1 MPISTRSATPR
12 LAWLFDIDGTLL
24 VTQGASREAFA
35 RALAERYRIADDLKD
50 IRFDG
55 RTEPLIL
62 ADILAKHGL
71 EFHDGEEPRFW
82 NTVFGYMRE
91 LLVPPRGRLLPGA
104 AELLDRV
111 AEEPSWVMGL
121 LTGNMTEM
129 ARIKLAR
136 FGLEDRFAFG
146 AYGEQAPN
154 REALALEAVARVKQE
169 YGLEADRCVVIGD
182 TEHDVSCARG
192 AGARIA
198 AVATGTR
205 TRAELEALGPD
216 LVLDD
221 LIRHDGL
228 LDWARSLV
236 S

>member
-1 MPISTRSATPR
+1 MPSRTIAPR

-35 RALAERYRIADDLKD
+35 RALAERYRVEDDLKD

-62 ADILAKHGL
+62 ADILAKHAL
-71 EFHDGEEPRFW
+71 EFHDGEEAHFW
-82 NTVFGYMRE
+82 NTVFGHMRE

-104 AELLDRV
+104 AEVLDRV
-111 AEEPSWVMGL
+111 AGEPGWVMGL

-129 ARIKLAR
+129 ARIKLSR

-146 AYGEQAPN
+146 AFGEQAPD

-205 TRAELEALGPD
+205 TRAELEALAPD

-221 LIRHDGL
+221 LVQVDGL
-228 LDWARSLV
+228 ISWARSLV
-236 S
+236 R

>member
-1 MPISTRSATPR
+1 MPISSRSPAPR

-35 RALAERYRIADDLKD
+35 RALDQRYRIADDLKD

-71 EFHDGEEPRFW
+71 EFHDGEEGRFW
-82 NTVFGYMRE
+82 NAVFDHMRT

-104 AELLDRV
+104 AQTLDRV
-111 AEEPSWVMGL
+111 DAEPGWVMGL

-129 ARIKLAR
+129 ARIKLTR
-136 FGLEDRFAFG
+136 FGLEERFAFG
-146 AYGEQAPN
+146 AFGEQAEDRN
-154 REALALEAVARVKQE
+154 ALAREAVAHVGRE
-169 YGLEADRCVVIGD
+169 FGLAPDRCVVIGD
-182 TEHDVSCARG
+182 TEYDVACARG
-192 AGARIA
+192 AGARVA

-221 LIRHDGL
+221 LGQADRLIQ
-228 LDWARSLV
+228 WAASLA
-236 S
+236 

>member
-1 MPISTRSATPR
+1 VPISSRTEAPR

-35 RALAERYRIADDLKD
+35 RSLAERYRIEDDLKD

-62 ADILAKHGL
+62 ADILAKHAL
-71 EFHDGEEPRFW
+71 EFHDGEEAHFW
-82 NTVFGYMRE
+82 NTVFGHMRE

-104 AELLDRV
+104 AELVDRV
-111 AEEPSWVMGL
+111 AAEPGWVMGL

-129 ARIKLAR
+129 AHIKLAR

-146 AYGEQAPN
+146 AFGEMAPN
-154 REALALEAVARVKQE
+154 RDALALEAVARVARE
-169 YGLEADRCVVIGD
+169 YGLGPDRCVVIGD
-182 TEHDVSCARG
+182 TEHDVACARG
-192 AGARIA
+192 AGARMA

-216 LVLDD
+216 LVLDGLGQAD
-221 LIRHDGL
+221 LLIE
-228 LDWARSLV
+228 WAGNLA
-236 S
+236 